1 MDSATT
7 DSTDSIL
14 NKLKVAPQTITEGKV
29 AEHSVNS
36 PIGEITNPLSRN
48 SSLRSLRVSTS
59 RPTRIPN
66 TKRTTRR
73 SGSGNASASPAQAFL
88 SSWTRE
94 GVTAEPAAE
103 PKPDDEG
110 QAIGPSN
117 EYIIGHETSR
127 GGFGVVKEVHSI
139 NKSGAKIVLA
149 VKIVRKSTTE
159 KDDGEKAQQEL
170 EHEVSVWRHLDHRHI
185 LRLHE
190 VYDTEYATY
199 CVMDLN
205 IGGTLF
211 DLVRKS
217 RSDAGETGGRKG
229 LTPKLAKAYA
239 HQLACALRYLHE
251 DIRVCHRDVKLEN
264 CLIDMS
270 VSNAET
276 EGGNLR
282 LCDFGLADFLN
293 NETIID
299 GGSPRRFGS
308 QTSLKDYT
316 QITTSAVIGTL
327 EYASPKGLSVHRK
340 LFETAGDVWAFGVIV
355 YALCTGELPFRHPM
369 PSKTVELIMS
379 ADWDNKALKQAATG
393 SDAVIELVKGCLE
406 KDIDMRF
413 TIGEALRSSWF
424 EGCTEEK
431 QNSTRGMWR

>member
-1 MDSATT
+1 MDSAMT

-14 NKLKVAPQTITEGKV
+14 SKPTVAPQTIPEGKV
-29 AEHSVNS
+29 AEHSVTS
-36 PIGEITNPLSRN
+36 PTEDVTNPLGQD
-48 SSLRSLRVSTS
+48 SSLRSLRISTS

-66 TKRTTRR
+66 TKRTARR
-73 SGSGNASASPAQAFL
+73 SGSGNASASPAHAFL
-88 SSWTRE
+88 SSWSRE
-94 GVTAEPAAE
+94 GITAEPAVE
-103 PKPDDEG
+103 PKPDDRG
-110 QAIGPSN
+110 QAIGPKN
-117 EYIIGHETSR
+117 EYIIGREISR
-127 GGFGVVKEVHSI
+127 GGFGVIKEVHSI
-139 NKSGAKIVLA
+139 SSSRAQTVLA
-149 VKIVRKSTTE
+149 VKIVHRSTTT
-159 KDDGEKAQQEL
+159 KDDGEKQQEL

-205 IGGTLF
+205 VGGTLF
-211 DLVRKS
+211 DVVRKS
-217 RSDAGETGGRKG
+217 RSDADEIGGRKG
-229 LTPKLAKAYA
+229 LAPKLAKAYA

-251 DIRVCHRDVKLEN
+251 DVRICHRDVKLEN

-270 VSNAET
+270 TANAEAV
-276 EGGNLR
+276 GGNLR

-293 NETIID
+293 SEISIEN
-299 GGSPRRFGS
+299 GSPRRFGS

-369 PSKTVELIMS
+369 PSKTVELILR
-379 ADWDNKALKQAATG
+379 ANWDNKALKQAATG

-406 KDIDMRF
+406 RDIDERF
-413 TIGEALRSSWF
+413 TIGDALRSSWF
-424 EGCTEEK
+424 EGCTEERK
-431 QNSTRGMWR
+431 SGTREAW